1 MNAIVRQTLTLTLTK
16 LRVLLD
22 ISCLIAL
29 FNWRSKTNE
38 NQVIA
43 AFSRFNRPHQRSLHF
58 AFGNPRKFGGKI
70 RMTSDI
76 IALQQTSRFLKTQ
89 KTFFPQNG
97 KVAPLTFVF
106 TLFFGHFLQKHILL
120 TMLNS
125 LLSYL
130 TSPDNFWH
138 KVYLLSC
145 QVPFHVLAVGLVAT
159 WTAFSVKWPWN
170 LKMLAAAASFS
181 WTLVQ
186 IWASNKPLG
195 IVVRR
200 NHERGQHKTI
210 KGIHKMARHL
220 FNQVHPRSTR
230 ECIQH
235 T

>member
-1 MNAIVRQTLTLTLTK
+1 MKILSVPFTVGHLFALKARFLCSPPHPPRSINIYQSMNAIVRQTLTLTLTK

-38 NQVIA
+38 NQVIS

-106 TLFFGHFLQKHILL
+106 TLFFGYFLQKHILL
-120 TMLNS
+120 TMLTS
-125 LLSYL
+125 LPSY
-130 TSPDNFWH
+130 
-138 KVYLLSC
+138 
-145 QVPFHVLAVGLVAT
+145 
-159 WTAFSVKWPWN
+159 
-170 LKMLAAAASFS
+170 
-181 WTLVQ
+181 
-186 IWASNKPLG
+186 
-195 IVVRR
+195 
-200 NHERGQHKTI
+200 
-210 KGIHKMARHL
+210 
-220 FNQVHPRSTR
+220 
-230 ECIQH
+230 
-235 T
+235 